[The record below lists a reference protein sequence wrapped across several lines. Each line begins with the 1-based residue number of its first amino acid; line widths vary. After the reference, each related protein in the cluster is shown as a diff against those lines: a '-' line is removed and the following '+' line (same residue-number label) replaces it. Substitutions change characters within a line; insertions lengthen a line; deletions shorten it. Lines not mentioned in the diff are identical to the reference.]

1 MHFVYL
7 PGKQNV
13 LADGLSRRPD
23 YMSAGQPVLLSLD
36 KENTAVPVDD
46 LVADCF
52 ETLSRGRPVADVHCS
67 ACKHALPHDVLSLP
81 GRAPCERSVTCPAC
95 GARTLVSAF
104 NSPLGRYSPVIRTID
119 GASGLFLMVKGE
131 PPPGRVAPQ
140 VPADE
145 GPSLAALGISA
156 PVMDLA
162 AELRP
167 LQMANEKL
175 KPLR

>member
-1 MHFVYL
+1 M
-7 PGKQNV
+7 
-13 LADGLSRRPD
+13 
-23 YMSAGQPVLLSLD
+23 
-36 KENTAVPVDD
+36 
-46 LVADCF
+46 
-52 ETLSRGRPVADVHCS
+52 
-67 ACKHALPHDVLSLP
+67 
-81 GRAPCERSVTCPAC
+81 TCPAC

-104 NSPLGRYSPVIRTID
+104 NSPLGRYNPVIRTID
-119 GASGLFLMVKGE
+119 GASGLFLTVKGE

-145 GPSLAALGISA
+145 GPSLAALGISS

-167 LQMANEKL
+167 LQMADEKL

>member
-1 MHFVYL
+1 
-7 PGKQNV
+7 
-13 LADGLSRRPD
+13 
-23 YMSAGQPVLLSLD
+23 MSAGQSVSLSLD

-52 ETLSRGRPVADVHCS
+52 ETLSRGRPVAYVHCS

-81 GRAPCERSVTCPAC
+81 GHAPWERSMMCPVC
-95 GARTLVSAF
+95 GARMLVSAF
-104 NSPLGRYSPVIRTID
+104 NSPLGRYNLVIRTID
-119 GASGLFLMVKGE
+119 GASGLFLTVKGE

-140 VPADE
+140 LPADE
-145 GPSLAALGISA
+145 GPSLAALGISS

-167 LQMANEKL
+167 LQMADEKL